1 MVFANQMK
9 SVNSEV
15 MDYKLHTEAGEEID
29 AVFGC
34 RSIAAR
40 NVMSPYIV
48 GTTITLLKL
57 FARNAVK
64 LFNE

>member
-1 MVFANQMK
+1 MK

-15 MDYKLHTEAGEEID
+15 MDYQMFTEAGEPID

-40 NVMSPYIV
+40 NVMSPYIL
-48 GTTITLLKL
+48 GTTTTLLKL
-57 FARNAVK
+57 FAQRAVK
-64 LFNE
+64 LFNA